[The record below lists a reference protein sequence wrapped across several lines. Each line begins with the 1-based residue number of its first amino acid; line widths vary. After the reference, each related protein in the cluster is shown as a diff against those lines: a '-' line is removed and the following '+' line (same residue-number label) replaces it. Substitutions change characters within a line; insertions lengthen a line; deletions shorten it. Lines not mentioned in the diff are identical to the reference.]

1 MGGLIVTAQEPRQS
15 WTRAVPRSLLASLAI
30 LAVAAVAAACGGQ
43 TAPEGSGAAPAA
55 SSLAPVATGVTACAG
70 DAPAGDVAAAGALI
84 DAANLA
90 DAATITLIQ
99 AIRFTPAGTLA
110 ACRHLAAGVTGD
122 ALWAAAWVYGTG
134 GTDPDPLLALLGS
147 DDPTIRAIAGAG
159 LASLGRVEGL
169 DALAGL
175 VSVDAGLR
183 GSLPPVS
190 VSAFSAATLADVTN
204 GAVGDVSTSTPEE
217 RTDSAAAW
225 RSWLDGTRSRLSFDA
240 DQRLWLAR

>member
-1 MGGLIVTAQEPRQS
+1 MHRPLFV
-15 WTRAVPRSLLASLAI
+15 SLAI
-30 LAVAAVAAACGGQ
+30 VALAAVAAACGGQ

-55 SSLAPVATGVTACAG
+55 STPAAGATGATVCAG
-70 DAPAGDVAAAGALI
+70 DAPAGDVATAVTLI

-90 DAATITLIQ
+90 DAATIIPIQ

-110 ACRHLAAGVTGD
+110 ACRRLEDGVTGD
-122 ALWAAAWVYGTG
+122 ALWAAAWVYGTS
-134 GTDPDPLLALLGS
+134 GTDPDPLLALLGR
-147 DDPTIRAIAGAG
+147 DDPTIRTIAGAG

-169 DALAGL
+169 DALAAL
-175 VSVDAGLR
+175 VAVDAGLR

-190 VSAFSAATLADVTN
+190 VSAFAAATLAGVTD
-204 GAVGDVSTSTPEE
+204 GAVGEVSTSTSED